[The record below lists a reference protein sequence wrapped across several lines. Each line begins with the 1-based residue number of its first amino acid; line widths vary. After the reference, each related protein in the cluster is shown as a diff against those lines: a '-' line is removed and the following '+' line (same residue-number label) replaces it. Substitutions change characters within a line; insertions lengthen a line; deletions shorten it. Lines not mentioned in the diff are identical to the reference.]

1 MVMHKALVEGQWRGY
16 HSQPEDYE
24 AYLNPEVEEPKDL
37 NMDSGNEECPS
48 LPNVKATVSRFTT
61 VPVLYQTET
70 GARVS
75 TTLSGFPARVFQHEL
90 DHMYGLSLLTFTIS
104 DGELELIEPRDQSKL
119 LDVLREYKAR
129 FRAAVKVAR
138 DRYMIDPGFKAKI
151 EAKVNGQGITTVEES
166 LEDYAGDDVF
176 ENEMTQALEEA
187 LREDQ
192 IREIEEQAA
201 GPQPHTLGKI
211 K

>member
-90 DHMYGLSLLTFTIS
+90 DHI
-104 DGELELIEPRDQSKL
+104 
-119 LDVLREYKAR
+119 
-129 FRAAVKVAR
+129 
-138 DRYMIDPGFKAKI
+138 DRKS
-151 EAKVNGQGITTVEES
+151 VV
-166 LEDYAGDDVF
+166 
-176 ENEMTQALEEA
+176 
-187 LREDQ
+187 
-192 IREIEEQAA
+192 
-201 GPQPHTLGKI
+201 
-211 K
+211 